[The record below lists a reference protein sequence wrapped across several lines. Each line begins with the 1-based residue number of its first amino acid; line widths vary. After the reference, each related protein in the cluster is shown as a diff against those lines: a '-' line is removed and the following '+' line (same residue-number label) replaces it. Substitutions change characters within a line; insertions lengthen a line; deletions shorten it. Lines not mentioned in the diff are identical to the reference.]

1 MSMSDEDTALAEA
14 PPFQDGAA
22 VAPPSPEPE
31 PTPVRQ
37 THLGV
42 DYLALLSSVHRH
54 LQPQSY
60 LEIGTHTGDSLRLAR
75 CASIA
80 IDPKFK
86 ITSDV
91 IGDKPQLHLYQM
103 TSDAFFR
110 GDHVRAHFPEG
121 IDLAFLDGMHL
132 FEYLL
137 RDFINIEK
145 HAHWRSIVVLH
156 DCLPPN
162 IEIAE
167 RDYRP
172 HLRKDEMWRIYWTGD
187 VWKLI
192 PILKR
197 YRPDLKLT
205 LFDAPPSGL
214 TMVTGLD
221 PGNRVLEDNYAA
233 ILAEFRGLEFDV
245 ASYREFYRSL
255 DITPSAGLLNGMALS
270 AFV

>member
-1 MSMSDEDTALAEA
+1 MSTAEQDVAGAGAPSDQEGADVAA
-14 PPFQDGAA
+14 PP
-22 VAPPSPEPE
+22 PEAQFV
-31 PTPVRQ
+31 PVRQ
-37 THLGV
+37 THYGV

-110 GDHVRAHFPEG
+110 GDHVRAQFPEG

-145 HAHWRSIVVLH
+145 HAHWRSVVLMH

-187 VWKLI
+187 VWKLL

-214 TMVTGLD
+214 TLVTGLD
-221 PGNRVLEDNYAA
+221 PGSRVLEDNYAA
-233 ILAEFRGLEFDV
+233 ILAEFRDLEFDE

-255 DITPSAGLLNGMALS
+255 EITPCAGLLNGMALS
-270 AFV
+270 AFI